1 MALARINIH
10 MKIKRTIFLT
20 LITALALAGCKST
33 PPPTA
38 TFNAYFEAQKKKDIP
53 GMKQALSKTSL
64 AMMEASAKQQQ
75 LTLDKMIA
83 NQLEN
88 PSAKVDKMPEVRNEK
103 VTGDNAT
110 IEVRNEDANRWDTM
124 YFVKEDSV
132 WKIALD
138 RTIEEMLRKNG
149 D

>member
-1 MALARINIH
+1 MLRKTLFVIFIVLLAVG
-10 MKIKRTIFLT
+10 
-20 LITALALAGCKST
+20 AGCKST
-33 PPPTA
+33 AQPSA
-38 TFNAYFEAQKKKDIP
+38 TFKAYFEAQKKKDIP

-88 PSAKVDKMPEVRNEK
+88 PSAKIDKMPETRNEK

-110 IEVRNEDANRWDTM
+110 LELHNEDSNRWDTM
-124 YFVKEDSV
+124 YFVKEDGV

-138 RTIEEMLRKNG
+138 RTIEEILRKNG
-149 D
+149 A